1 VSESSAPLSKSAR
14 NERIKLRATLLN
26 NLAVAFILA
35 SVLQPALA
43 IVREG
48 VQLRPLDGLASLLF
62 GLLGYIF
69 HRAGRDLLRGLHD

>member
-1 VSESSAPLSKSAR
+1 MSMAPETLSKSAR

-48 VQLRPLDGLASLLF
+48 AHLRPLDGLASLLF
-62 GLLGYIF
+62 GVFGYIF
-69 HRAGRDLLRGLHD
+69 HRAGRDLLRGLND